1 MLGEETLKL
10 SSSEKI
16 REGEEE
22 LRRGG
27 RAERKRRLRRRI
39 VV

>member
-1 MLGEETLKL
+1 MLVEETLKL
-10 SSSEKI
+10 SSTEKKI

-22 LRRGG
+22 LGRRGM
-27 RAERKRRLRRRI
+27 AERRRLRRRI